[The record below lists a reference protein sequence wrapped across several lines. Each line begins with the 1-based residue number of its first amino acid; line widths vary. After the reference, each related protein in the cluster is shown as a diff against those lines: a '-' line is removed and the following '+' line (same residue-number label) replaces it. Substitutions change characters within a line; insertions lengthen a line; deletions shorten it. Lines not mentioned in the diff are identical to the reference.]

1 MQKVKNKI
9 CITII
14 NETIDK
20 KNVVGSIKM
29 SPFFSSTKDAI
40 KWITKNF

>member
-1 MQKVKNKI
+1 MLKNKI

-14 NETIDK
+14 NEK
-20 KNVVGSIKM
+20 KDRKDVVGSIKM

-40 KWITKNF
+40 KWINKNF